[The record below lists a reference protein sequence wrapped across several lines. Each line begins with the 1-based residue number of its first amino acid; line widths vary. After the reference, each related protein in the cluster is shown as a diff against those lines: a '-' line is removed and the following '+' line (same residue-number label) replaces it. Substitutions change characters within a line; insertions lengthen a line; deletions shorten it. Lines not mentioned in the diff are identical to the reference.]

1 MDMEDLYRLLR
12 TGHMQAQGIVD
23 TLDVPVAV
31 LDQGF
36 CTVDVNR
43 AFCETFRTER
53 DATIGRSFFE
63 LGNGQWDV
71 AEFKRLLADV
81 LPKATAVLGY
91 EITHDFP
98 ALGERTMLVTAR
110 RLHRPG
116 HNGTS
121 VMVQFED
128 VTERRRDEA
137 ARDVVLAETR
147 HRMRNLI
154 AVARALATQTETEGR
169 SGAEYRDAFLGRFE
183 ALLKAQDLTDDE
195 ATCVADLIARVL
207 APFDAERI
215 RIQPGP
221 PAALSR
227 FEVLPLALILHEL
240 MTNALKYGALST
252 ASGVVKVAWR
262 VETTAA
268 EMLHLHWQEEGGPP
282 VAPSARAGFGTR
294 LLQFSVKELRGRA
307 DLRFEPKGLDATLSI
322 PLG

>member
-215 RIQPGP
+215 PIQPGP